1 VELRARRGTERASL
15 SNATEGC
22 LLLTAALETILIAG
36 LFLLATHAGQG
47 SVPTAIFLRIN
58 EALVAPLALL
68 PSLAGPLLRQIVAI
82 IGYGGML
89 AALTGAVAWFDRR
102 QALGY

>member
-1 VELRARRGTERASL
+1 MEFKPYRGTERASL
-15 SNATEGC
+15 TSATEGC

-36 LFLLATHAGQG
+36 LFLLATRAGQG
-47 SVPTAIFLRIN
+47 SVPTAIFLRLN

-68 PSLAGPLLRQIVAI
+68 PPLTAPLLRQILAI
-82 IGYGGML
+82 LGYGALL
-89 AALTGAVAWFDRR
+89 AALTGTVAWFDQR

>member
-1 VELRARRGTERASL
+1 VEFRPPRGIERASL
-15 SNATEGC
+15 SSATEGC

-36 LFLLATHAGQG
+36 LFLLATRAGQG
-47 SVPTAIFLRIN
+47 SVPTAIFLRLN

-68 PSLAGPLLRQIVAI
+68 PPLAAPLLRQFVAI
-82 IGYGGML
+82 AGYGALL
-89 AALTGAVAWFDRR
+89 ATLTGTVAWFDRR